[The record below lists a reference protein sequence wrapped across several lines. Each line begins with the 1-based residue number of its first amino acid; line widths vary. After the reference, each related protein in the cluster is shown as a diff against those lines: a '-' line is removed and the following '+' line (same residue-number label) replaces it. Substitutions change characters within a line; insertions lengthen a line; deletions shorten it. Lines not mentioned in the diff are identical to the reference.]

1 MKKHFYCLISLL
13 SLVILVSCTSNVVL
27 SPQDEPPLILDPIDD
42 LSTLDSDNDLYII
55 KLLTD
60 EDTQSLLKELKTYY
74 YNALD
79 ITDIS
84 NYYTVYNDLLE
95 ICNKYEGVKE
105 KLENMILSSSNLLKK
120 YTLQEKNT
128 LQAEILGEAKEAI
141 ITSLNSLVEAGH
153 SIENPTSLVLDYRDL
168 IYLRLIAKSI
178 IGIYD
183 GKNAVDSWYETFEPI
198 DLNDPWQ
205 YLLKEQ
211 AYQAIQNYQKYL
223 DIEYEPHQYPWEYK
237 DTWLKLD
244 ELVEELA
251 GISDPQDLL
260 KTDDLF
266 KEDILIL
273 YGLDFAIEELDF
285 LTEVFNEIYIFEVER
300 TDENGWTDDDKTSFY
315 EYVSLLL
322 STDLEDISI
331 KSYLNQEI
339 EDLEV
344 SEEVEE
350 VKFGEVDL
358 LKNPKKGDLL
368 GELDKLLPK
377 LTNENLVISTK
388 WATETK
394 QFLTRTVTEINSS
407 ITLDFEEL
415 SNVPLD
421 LMVNNLEAEK
431 DIIEVLIDEKIWEIL
446 DAGEIRSDIA
456 MKILEK
462 LLDKF
467 AFGDSDE
474 HSITINLDNSITI
487 IVNMDVENYFSF

>member
-1 MKKHFYCLISLL
+1 MKKHFCFLISLFL
-13 SLVILVSCTSNVVL
+13 LVILVSCTSNVVV
-27 SPQDEPPLILDPIDD
+27 SPKEEPPLILDPIDD
-42 LSTLDSDNDLYII
+42 LSTLDSDNNLYII
-55 KLLTD
+55 RLLTD

-105 KLENMILSSSNLLKK
+105 KLENMILSSNDLLK
-120 YTLQEKNT
+120 ENT
-128 LQAEILGEAKEAI
+128 LQVEVLGEAKEAI

-153 SIENPTSLVLDYRDL
+153 SVDDPESLVFDYRDL

-183 GKNAVDSWYETFEPI
+183 GENAVDSWYETLGSI
-198 DLNDPWQ
+198 DINDPWP

-211 AYQAIQNYQKYL
+211 AYEAIQNYQEYL
-223 DIEYEPHQYPWEYK
+223 DNTYPYRYPWKYE

-251 GISDPQDLL
+251 GITDPQDLL

-266 KEDILIL
+266 EEETLIL
-273 YGLDFAIEELDF
+273 NGFDFAIEELDF
-285 LTEVFNEIYIFEVER
+285 LTEGFNEIYIFEVER
-300 TDENGWTDDDKTSFY
+300 TDENGWTVDDKTSFY
-315 EYVSLLL
+315 EYVFLLL

-331 KSYLNQEI
+331 KNYLNQEI
-339 EDLEV
+339 EDLGV
-344 SEEVEE
+344 SEDVKE

-358 LKNPKKGDLL
+358 LKGAKKSDLL
-368 GELDKLLPK
+368 GDLSKLLPNDK
-377 LTNENLVISTK
+377 LVMSTK

-394 QFLTRTVTEINSS
+394 QFLIRTVTEINAS

-421 LMVNNLEAEK
+421 VMVNNLEVEK
-431 DIIEVLIDEKIWEIL
+431 DIIEVFIEEKIWEIL
-446 DAGEIRSDIA
+446 SEGEIRSDKA
-456 MKILEK
+456 LKILEK
-462 LLDKF
+462 LLDKLT
-467 AFGDSDE
+467 FGDSDK
-474 HSITINLDNSITI
+474 HSITIILDDSITI
-487 IVNMDVENYFSF
+487 IVDLDVKKYIF

>member
-1 MKKHFYCLISLL
+1 
-13 SLVILVSCTSNVVL
+13 
-27 SPQDEPPLILDPIDD
+27 LILDPIDD

-105 KLENMILSSSNLLKK
+105 KLENMILSSNDLLK
-120 YTLQEKNT
+120 ENT
-128 LQAEILGEAKEAI
+128 LQVEVLGEAKEAI

-153 SIENPTSLVLDYRDL
+153 SIEEPQSLVFDYRDL

-183 GKNAVDSWYETFEPI
+183 GKTAIDSWYGTFEPI
-198 DLNDPWQ
+198 DPDDPWP

-211 AYQAIQNYQKYL
+211 AYEAIQNYQEYL
-223 DIEYEPHQYPWEYK
+223 DIEYESYQYPWKYE

-251 GISDPQDLL
+251 GITDPQDFL

-273 YGLDFAIEELDF
+273 DGLDFAIEELDF

-300 TDENGWTDDDKTSFY
+300 TDGNGWTADDKTSFY
-315 EYVSLLL
+315 EYISMLL
-322 STDLEDISI
+322 SNDLEDISI

-350 VKFGEVDL
+350 VKFGRVDL
-358 LKNPKKGDLL
+358 LKSPKKGDLL
-368 GELDKLLPK
+368 GELDRLLP
-377 LTNENLVISTK
+377 NGNLVMSTK
-388 WATETK
+388 WATETQ
-394 QFLTRTVTEINSS
+394 QFLTRTVTEINAS
-407 ITLDFEEL
+407 ITLDFKEL

-421 LMVNNLEAEK
+421 LMINNLEAKK

-446 DAGEIRSDIA
+446 AEGEIRSDKA
-456 MKILEK
+456 MEILEK
-462 LLDKF
+462 LLDKLT
-467 AFGDSDE
+467 FGNSDE
-474 HSITINLDNSITI
+474 HSITINLDDSITI
-487 IVNMDVENYFSF
+487 IVDMDVKNYFSF